1 MDILLERCNGR
12 IVPEDASLKDPFKM
26 VSGAKLN
33 LESSVLTS
41 IYWIVNPTKEHLAF
55 AKDHLVL
62 RPSKNPMIT
71 GSSEGSPIPVYHK
84 HKDRKDVLGLP
95 RFLGLSLFG
104 PAKEDRRT
112 LGRAID
118 VAFTKELYGH
128 QRDIVQPALA
138 LLESW
143 GGTSIIADCGVGK
156 TGMALYIL
164 AQLGRKTMIVCNRSL
179 LMQQWADAISKF
191 LGPSVSVAL
200 LQGTHTLDKS
210 LNADITIG
218 SIDTIVGQRHHE
230 VFSCV
235 GTVIVDEMHHLAA
248 SSFVHCLPLFAA
260 RYVLG
265 LTATPNRNDGLE
277 HALYWLAG
285 PVSAVYQ
292 RVPEITGKT
301 GTVQV
306 HKVVFSDGIQ
316 KEVIN
321 YNGTIGFSSM
331 ITELTHDSKRNAL
344 LADKI
349 RWCVTN
355 RKKTVV
361 VTSTVEHAEL
371 LAQVAPSA
379 LLAGKHKDRSL
390 AKNTNLLVATYS
402 MLEEGYDDPELDT
415 LILATPRSTVQQVV
429 GRVERE
435 HPGKAVPL
443 VIDVV
448 DNFSLFP
455 NMFWKRHKFY
465 DSRGFE
471 LVV

>member
-1 MDILLERCNGR
+1 MQSLLERCNGR
-12 IVPEDASLKDPFKM
+12 ILQEDASLDEPFKL
-26 VSGAKLN
+26 VSGKKLP
-33 LESSVLTS
+33 LSSSVLTS
-41 IYWIVNPTKEHLAF
+41 IYWIVNPTKEHLEF
-55 AKDHLVL
+55 ARDHLVL
-62 RPSKNPMIT
+62 RPAKNPMIT
-71 GSSEGSPIPVYHK
+71 GSSMGSPIPVYHK
-84 HKDRKDVLGLP
+84 HKERKDVLGIP

-104 PAKEDRRT
+104 PPTEDRRT
-112 LGRAID
+112 HGLAID
-118 VAFTKELYGH
+118 VCFTKELYGH
-128 QRDIVQPALA
+128 QTEIVTPALE
-138 LLESW
+138 LLKSW

-164 AQLGRKTMIVCNRSL
+164 AKLGRKTMIVCNRSL
-179 LMQQWADAISKF
+179 LMQQWEDAIGKF
-191 LGPSVSVAL
+191 LGPIRVSI
-200 LQGTHTLDKS
+200 LQGTHTLEKA
-210 LNADITIG
+210 LQADIVIG
-218 SIDTIVGQRHHE
+218 SIDTIVGQSHHE
-230 VFSCV
+230 VFSSI

-248 SSFVHCLPLFAA
+248 ASFVHCLPLFAA
-260 RYVLG
+260 RHVLG

-292 RVPEITGKT
+292 RVPEITGKR

-306 HKVVFSDGIQ
+306 QKLMFSDGMQ
-316 KEVIN
+316 REVIN

-331 ITELTHDSKRNAL
+331 ITELTHDTRRNAL
-344 LADKI
+344 LAEQI
-349 RWCVTN
+349 RWCSAN
-355 RKKTVV
+355 RAKTVV

-371 LAQVAPSA
+371 LAQVVPSA

-390 AKNTNLLVATYS
+390 AKNARMLIATYS

-435 HPGKAVPL
+435 HPGKQVPL
-443 VIDVV
+443 VIDIV

-465 DSRGFE
+465 ESRGFD
-471 LVV
+471 VA